1 MSTIAPTVTVASGYY
16 NNTMPLSYHRTN
28 QERRIAR
35 TLSSRG
41 GRMLGRVMSAL
52 NGVAPGA
59 AVNDTY
65 VRVQHGAAFS
75 ITSLGGLRPVETV
88 TLRNAVTTTADRD
101 YINNNIYAEAENQF
115 GIAYP
120 RDLSGNGGGGKQQ
133 R

>member
-1 MSTIAPTVTVASGYY
+1 MSVTAPTVSVSSGYY
-16 NNTMPLSYHRTN
+16 NNTMPLSYHRGG
-28 QERRIAR
+28 QERRV
-35 TLSSRG
+35 SRALASRS
-41 GRMLGRVMSAL
+41 GRMLSRVMSAL

-65 VRVQHGAAFS
+65 VRVAQGAAFS
-75 ITSLGGLRPVETV
+75 LTSLGGLRPVETV
-88 TLRNAVTTTADRD
+88 TLRSAVTTTADRD
-101 YINNNIYAEAENQF
+101 YINSNIYAEAENQF